1 VADAA
6 EEVSG
11 NGATVHGRPVEVLA
25 RTAAARG
32 TANLLPRL
40 QGHGLQG
47 PGAGAESEPVK
58 LARRTERLVSKLN
71 AGARDLVH
79 ALDGGLDEE
88 LESRFGA
95 GEEYVY
101 THRLYVSR
109 RKLQPEI
116 GQRYGQEPH
125 LQGRVDRFVQN
136 FERLLDRIAD
146 APRGQELVDACLAS
160 ESGKVYLML
169 AQASG
174 RVETP

>member
-1 VADAA
+1 V
-6 EEVSG
+6 
-11 NGATVHGRPVEVLA
+11 
-25 RTAAARG
+25 
-32 TANLLPRL
+32 RL
-40 QGHGLQG
+40 G
-47 PGAGAESEPVK
+47 ETEPVK

-71 AGARDLVH
+71 AGARDVVH
-79 ALDGGLDEE
+79 ALDGGLDDE
-88 LESRFGA
+88 LEGRFGA

-101 THRLYVSR
+101 THRLYVAR
-109 RKLQPEI
+109 RKLQSEI
-116 GQRYGQEPH
+116 GARYAEEQH
-125 LQGRVDRFVQN
+125 LRGRVDGFVQN